1 MPLRN
6 SVQNDKFK
14 DMHVLG
20 SHGTPKEG
28 ALTQPVVAGQESV
41 KEGSLGWRV
50 IPELG
55 LGDEKE

>member
-1 MPLRN
+1 MC
-6 SVQNDKFK
+6 
-14 DMHVLG
+14 LG